1 MQFLEDMAHQVVR
14 KGTIHEENPRKCDY
28 EPLPIDNTHI
38 ELNDHSASNGVA
50 EFFEVDPSDAAA
62 PFSKRGLL
70 GLKRIALFG
79 SIVCVANNIAGP
91 GMVVLPRVYQEAG
104 WVVPSAVLVIVC
116 VASSLA
122 ATYLVDTMARIPG
135 NSRFQRRIEFVNIFE
150 EYWGIG
156 GLRVAQTMFIINMM
170 AQVQSAGHS
179 LALSRFSHSLV
190 SPQP

>member
-1 MQFLEDMAHQVVR
+1 MQYLDDIAQQARKVV
-14 KGTIHEENPRKCDY
+14 HDDQPRRCDY
-28 EPLPIDNTHI
+28 ESLTSVVEH
-38 ELNDHSASNGVA
+38 ESGEQSASFDGQ
-50 EFFEVDPSDAAA
+50 EFYEVDPSDATA

-116 VASSLA
+116 IASSLA

-135 NSRFQRRIEFVNIFE
+135 NARFQRRSEFVN
-150 EYWGIG
+150 
-156 GLRVAQTMFIINMM
+156 M
-170 AQVQSAGHS
+170 
-179 LALSRFSHSLV
+179 
-190 SPQP
+190 

>member
-1 MQFLEDMAHQVVR
+1 MHFLEDMAQQVVR
-14 KGTIHEENPRKCDY
+14 KGTSHEDNPRKCDY
-28 EPLPIDNTHI
+28 EPLPADSTHI
-38 ELNDHSASNGVA
+38 ELNDHSASNTVPF
-50 EFFEVDPSDAAA
+50 EFYEVDPSDAAA

-116 VASSLA
+116 VSSSLA

-135 NSRFQRRIEFVNIFE
+135 NARFQRRIEFVNIFE
-150 EYWGIG
+150 EYWGTG
-156 GLRVAQTMFIINMM
+156 GLRVAQAMFIINMM
-170 AQVQSAGHS
+170 AQVQAARPSHAPP
-179 LALSRFSHSLV
+179 RFTKL
-190 SPQP
+190 